1 MPTRPN
7 TYSLKITVARL
18 LELSYARNEGITT
31 SILREVGPASI
42 SVDSNGTATLSG
54 KAGNVTFSA
63 ADAVKELGIQIRRVG
78 ISMDV
83 NSEGEL
89 DYTARFMFAGA
100 LALSV
105 RGTIDVEELI
115 LSCSGLLCRAARAL
129 KSRTTS
135 TDREFERALQ

>member
-1 MPTRPN
+1 MPARPN

-18 LELSYARNEGITT
+18 LELSYARNEGLTT
-31 SILREVGPASI
+31 SVLREVGPATV
-42 SVDSNGTATLSG
+42 SVDSNGIATLSG
-54 KAGNVTFSA
+54 KAGKVTFSA
-63 ADAVKELGIQIRRVG
+63 TEAVKELGIQVRRVG

-83 NSEGEL
+83 NEHGEL

-115 LSCSGLLCRAARAL
+115 LACSGLLCRAARAL
-129 KSRTTS
+129 KGRTTS
-135 TDREFERALQ
+135 TDKALERALQ